1 MNSLQEKT
9 ASFKTDNELVNK
21 LYSNIVWGQKGNFQ
35 AVPTDCPQRDERL
48 GWTGDAQIFT
58 RTATYNRNVQPFFNR
73 WLYTLRDDQ
82 SEIGGFPRFAPLAP
96 TMVNGYYNNAGC
108 GWGDV
113 GIITPWEIY
122 LQYGDTEILQKSYG
136 SMCRYMDY
144 LESQAND
151 FIQPIGGYGDWVAL
165 LGTPSDI
172 MLDAIAYLKIILIG
186 VIFIAFYNMSANI
199 LRAVGDSKGP
209 LYCLF
214 ASIII
219 NLVLDLV
226 FIRVFQW
233 GIEGAAY
240 ATIISQLICALLCTV
255 LLFVKT
261 KEIIPTRAEFDLKIN
276 EYKKLLTFG
285 FAMGLMACIINVG
298 SVILQTGI
306 NGLGTTV
313 VVAHTAAR
321 RVLDIIMVMVYTTG
335 FAMTTYASQN
345 YGAGKID
352 RIKQGIIHAVIIDT
366 VISTI
371 ILVWT
376 FIFGADVVAWVA
388 SSQNPEILHNGEL
401 YLKISVV
408 FFYVLGPLFIFRC
421 SLQGMGEKSTPLITS
436 GMELV
441 VKILSVIFLVPRLGY
456 TGVALTEPISW
467 FVMTIVLFIGVVL
480 AFKKCETEGRS
491 LRQKNRPQRR

>member
-1 MNSLQEKT
+1 MKDLTKGFPAKVIILFALPLMIGNIAQQLYNITDSKIVSLYVSSNSLAAVGATGVVTNLITSLMIGLTQGFAIVISQYFGAKDMRNLRRYVFGIFVLT
-9 ASFKTDNELVNK
+9 AFFSVVLM
-21 LYSNIVWGQKGNFQ
+21 SIG
-35 AVPTDCPQRDERL
+35 L
-48 GWTGDAQIFT
+48 GT
-58 RTATYNRNVQPFFNR
+58 VEPM
-73 WLYTLRDDQ
+73 LR
-82 SEIGGFPRFAPLAP
+82 
-96 TMVNGYYNNAGC
+96 
-108 GWGDV
+108 
-113 GIITPWEIY
+113 
-122 LQYGDTEILQKSYG
+122 
-136 SMCRYMDY
+136 
-144 LESQAND
+144 
-151 FIQPIGGYGDWVAL
+151 L

-467 FVMTIVLFIGVVL
+467 FVMTIVLLIGVVL

-491 LRQKNRPQRR
+491 LRQ